1 MDYIA
6 VDHEVDRKLQ
16 CDQVQ
21 ILYLFSEALAKRKFS
36 GSSEAGADVGGGTE
50 TTPETFKY
58 ISQQQAL
65 DVLETDVIPLA
76 PSQYSECEAR
86 CLVGRIYKDRWK
98 ESPGLADTTSLKHA
112 IVFYR
117 MAFTL
122 AQEAV
127 GKSKSRKGD
136 DADKLDIVFPGINLA
151 TLLVAYGQDFS
162 FKTNIQLERLLTDG
176 VPPPIREGQ
185 GNLHQCSRALPSPHA
200 IQLLLT
206 CAIPMTHHDKVRADP

>member
-127 GKSKSRKGD
+127 AVS
-136 DADKLDIVFPGINLA
+136 
-151 TLLVAYGQDFS
+151 Q
-162 FKTNIQLERLLTDG
+162 
-176 VPPPIREGQ
+176 
-185 GNLHQCSRALPSPHA
+185 
-200 IQLLLT
+200 
-206 CAIPMTHHDKVRADP
+206 